1 MRREGKIVLV
11 AVALVLAIATADSQS
26 GSTPS
31 KLTERGHV
39 DVSGQAVPYVIHRLP
54 VSSFPQLPDPIA
66 AKLEQTGCMI
76 PQTYQAHRPENVI
89 HGSLER
95 PGSSDW
101 AVLCAAD
108 GTVKLMVFF
117 GSSLSSPTVLASEPE
132 TARLETHDRSGVLGF
147 GWGIDPIS
155 PRRMREAQAGME
167 HRPSSLD
174 HDALADVFVEKSTI
188 YHFFT
193 RNRWTVVD
201 TTD

>member
-1 MRREGKIVLV
+1 MRREGKIV
-11 AVALVLAIATADSQS
+11 AGAAALVLATATANPQS
-26 GSTPS
+26 GPS
-31 KLTERGHV
+31 QLTERGHV
-39 DVSGQAVPYVIHRLP
+39 EVSGQRVPYVIRRLP

-89 HGSLER
+89 HASLER
-95 PGSSDW
+95 AGSSDW

-108 GTVKLMVFF
+108 GTVKLIVFF

-132 TARLETHDRSGVLGF
+132 TARLETHDPSGVLGF

-167 HRPSSLD
+167 HRPASLD

-193 RNRWTVVD
+193 RNGWTVVD